1 MTNTEITT
9 FGYEAQ
15 VRTLY
20 SAQQIKHFNQKKKNL
35 FIVQFQPMCE
45 CVYAKNQQ
53 NGDIYYGNKYRCL
66 NHTEKKEIK
75 DDKGTAQVLRVVE
88 NQKT

>member
-1 MTNTEITT
+1 MANTEITT

-35 FIVQFQPMCE
+35 FIVQFYPMCE

>member
-1 MTNTEITT
+1 
-9 FGYEAQ
+9 
-15 VRTLY
+15 
-20 SAQQIKHFNQKKKNL
+20 
-35 FIVQFQPMCE
+35 MCE